1 MNWEV
6 KTMRSVTSYFNRD
19 LLRGALLRT
28 WPLWAAYTLIWLF
41 LLPVTLFIHLS
52 DRHIVYSRP
61 TLSYELLNTGL
72 SSGVMMAAVFGIFF
86 AMAMFAYLTS
96 PRATNGMHAMPIRRE
111 GLFLTHYLA
120 GLFCQVV
127 TLLVSFALA
136 ALVTA
141 AFGVFDGYAVGTG
154 LLLCVLLVLF
164 FYSFGV
170 LCMVCVGQILAGA
183 VFYGILNFLFVG
195 MEALLRSFAG
205 NFLYGYDG
213 RSSAFSTA
221 PLSPLVEIVRSL
233 SVVYVYDDAGTRFG
247 TSYYSMTYD
256 GIDPIGPIGVRVFGL
271 GTLAAYAAAGLVLA
285 ALALL
290 LYRKRRS
297 EMTGNTV
304 AIGWL
309 RPVFKY
315 GVALCSAFS
324 LGQLLSYFVF
334 ELTDSTYTAG
344 ALIGTIACMI
354 FAGLIGYYA
363 AEMLLKKSF
372 RVFKTSWKGALATS
386 AVLILIGLSFPLD
399 LTGYQTRVPEQSDI
413 VSATVNLY
421 GGNVS
426 GSFDL
431 SGQESIALLRDA
443 HCAVITDKARQTE
456 YNRRYVPFD
465 GDTCT
470 LRITYELADGT
481 ELFRTYDLS
490 IDEALLSDPSS
501 PESTLTKLANCT
513 EITRARVL
521 GGWVPDN
528 LEELRITGGYL
539 NCSYYSD
546 GKYSHSQE
554 AELNAAQANS
564 AFTALMQDCAAG
576 SIESADLFTADEND
590 CEYYLSLELW
600 YFDPSDNEVR
610 ASAATHAGEDLY
622 NGSFYLRV
630 TPGMVSTLRVLR
642 GLDLIELP

>member
-1 MNWEV
+1 
-6 KTMRSVTSYFNRD
+6 MRSVTSYFNRE
-19 LLRGALLRT
+19 LLRGALQRT
-28 WPLWAAYTLIWLF
+28 WPLWAAYTLIWLL
-41 LLPVTLFIHLS
+41 LLPVTLFIRLS

-61 TLSYELLNTGL
+61 TLSYELLSTGL
-72 SSGVMMAAVFGIFF
+72 PSGAMMAAVFGIFF
-86 AMAMFAYLTS
+86 AMAMFAYLTNS
-96 PRATNGMHAMPIRRE
+96 RATNGMHAMPIRRE

-141 AFGVFDGYAVGTG
+141 AFGVFDGYAVGMG

-195 MEALLRSFAG
+195 MEVLLRSFAG

-221 PLSPLVEIVRSL
+221 PLSPPVEIASSL
-233 SVVYVYDDAGTRFG
+233 SVSYV
-247 TSYYSMTYD
+247 YD
-256 GIDPIGPIGVRVFGL
+256 GIDPIGVRVFHL
-271 GTLAAYAAAGLVLA
+271 GTFAAYAAAGLVLA

-386 AVLILIGLSFPLD
+386 AILILIGLSFPLD

-413 VSATVNLY
+413 VSATVDLY

-426 GSFDL
+426 GSFNL

-465 GDTCT
+465 GDTCM

-481 ELFRTYDLS
+481 ELFRSYDLS
-490 IDEALLSDPSS
+490 TDEALLSDPSS
-501 PESTLTKLANCT
+501 PESALTKLANCT

-521 GGWVPDN
+521 GGWVPDH

-564 AFTALMQDCAAG
+564 AFTALMQDCDAG
-576 SIESADLFTADEND
+576 SIESADLFAAEEDD

-600 YFDPSDNEVR
+600 YFDPSDSEAR
-610 ASAATHAGEDLY
+610 ASATKHTGEELY

-630 TPGMVSTLRVLR
+630 TPDMVSTLRALR
-642 GLDLIELP
+642 GLNLIELP

>member
-1 MNWEV
+1 MQ
-6 KTMRSVTSYFNRD
+6 SVTSYFNRE
-19 LLRGALLRT
+19 LLRGALQRT
-28 WPLWAAYTLIWLF
+28 WPLWAAYTLIWLL
-41 LLPVTLFIHLS
+41 LLPVTLFIRLS

-61 TLSYELLNTGL
+61 TLSYELLSTGL
-72 SSGVMMAAVFGIFF
+72 PSGVMMAAVFGIFF
-86 AMAMFAYLTS
+86 AMAMFAYLTN

-141 AFGVFDGYAVGTG
+141 AFGVFDGYAVGMG

-195 MEALLRSFAG
+195 MEVLLRSFAG

-221 PLSPLVEIVRSL
+221 PLSPPVEIASSL
-233 SVVYVYDDAGTRFG
+233 SVSYV
-247 TSYYSMTYD
+247 YD
-256 GIDPIGPIGVRVFGL
+256 GIDPIGVRVFHL
-271 GTLAAYAAAGLVLA
+271 GTFAAYAAAGLVLA

-413 VSATVNLY
+413 VSATVDLY

-426 GSFDL
+426 GSFNL

-465 GDTCT
+465 GDTCM

-481 ELFRTYDLS
+481 ELFRSYDLS
-490 IDEALLSDPSS
+490 TDEALLSDPSS
-501 PESTLTKLANCT
+501 PESALTKLANCT

-521 GGWVPDN
+521 GGWVPDH

-546 GKYSHSQE
+546 GKYSHNEE

-564 AFTALMQDCAAG
+564 AFTALMQDCDAG
-576 SIESADLFTADEND
+576 SIESADLFAAEEDD

-600 YFDPSDNEVR
+600 YFDPSDSEAR
-610 ASAATHAGEDLY
+610 ASATKHTGEELY

-630 TPGMVSTLRVLR
+630 TPDMVSTLRALR
-642 GLDLIELP
+642 GLNLIELP

>member
-1 MNWEV
+1 
-6 KTMRSVTSYFNRD
+6 MRSVTSYFNRE
-19 LLRGALLRT
+19 LLRGALQRT
-28 WPLWAAYTLIWLF
+28 WPLWAAYTLIWLL
-41 LLPVTLFIHLS
+41 LLPVTLFIRLS

-72 SSGVMMAAVFGIFF
+72 PTGVMMAAVFGIFF
-86 AMAMFAYLTS
+86 AMAMFAYLTNS
-96 PRATNGMHAMPIRRE
+96 RATNGMHAMPIRRE

-141 AFGVFDGYAVGTG
+141 AFGVFDGYAVGMG

-195 MEALLRSFAG
+195 MEVLLRSFAG

-221 PLSPLVEIVRSL
+221 PLSPPVEIASSL
-233 SVVYVYDDAGTRFG
+233 SVSYV
-247 TSYYSMTYD
+247 YD
-256 GIDPIGPIGVRVFGL
+256 GIDPIGVRVFHL
-271 GTLAAYAAAGLVLA
+271 GTFAAYAAAGLVLA

-413 VSATVNLY
+413 VSATVDLY

-426 GSFDL
+426 GSFNL

-456 YNRRYVPFD
+456 YNRRYVPFN
-465 GDTCT
+465 GDTCM

-481 ELFRTYDLS
+481 ELFRSYDLS

-501 PESTLTKLANCT
+501 PESALTKLANCT

-521 GGWVPDN
+521 GGWVPDH

-564 AFTALMQDCAAG
+564 AFTALMQDCDAG
-576 SIESADLFTADEND
+576 SIESADLFAAEEDD

-600 YFDPSDNEVR
+600 YFDPSDSEAR
-610 ASAATHAGEDLY
+610 ASATKHTGEELY

-630 TPGMVSTLRVLR
+630 TPDMVSTLRALR
-642 GLDLIELP
+642 GLNLIELP

>member
-1 MNWEV
+1 
-6 KTMRSVTSYFNRD
+6 MRSVTSYFNRE
-19 LLRGALLRT
+19 LLRGALQRT
-28 WPLWAAYTLIWLF
+28 WPLWAAYTLIWLL
-41 LLPVTLFIHLS
+41 LLPVTLFIRLS

-61 TLSYELLNTGL
+61 TLSYELLSTGL
-72 SSGVMMAAVFGIFF
+72 PSGAMMAAVFGIFF
-86 AMAMFAYLTS
+86 AMAMFAYLTNS
-96 PRATNGMHAMPIRRE
+96 RATNGMHAMPIRRE

-141 AFGVFDGYAVGTG
+141 AFGVFDGYAVGMG

-221 PLSPLVEIVRSL
+221 PLSPPVEIASSL
-233 SVVYVYDDAGTRFG
+233 SVSYV
-247 TSYYSMTYD
+247 YD
-256 GIDPIGPIGVRVFGL
+256 GIDPIGVRVLYL
-271 GTLAAYAAAGLVLA
+271 GTFAAYAAAGLVLA

-386 AVLILIGLSFPLD
+386 AILILIGLSFPLD

-413 VSATVNLY
+413 VSATVDLY

-426 GSFDL
+426 GSFNL

-456 YNRRYVPFD
+456 YNRRYVPFN

-481 ELFRTYDLS
+481 ELFRSYDLS
-490 IDEALLSDPSS
+490 TDEALLSDPSS
-501 PESTLTKLANCT
+501 PESALTKLANCT

-521 GGWVPDN
+521 GGWVPDH

-564 AFTALMQDCAAG
+564 AFTALMQDCDAG
-576 SIESADLFTADEND
+576 SIESADLFAAEEDD

-600 YFDPSDNEVR
+600 YFDPSDSEAR
-610 ASAATHAGEDLY
+610 ASATKHTGEELY

-630 TPGMVSTLRVLR
+630 TPDMVSTLRALR
-642 GLDLIELP
+642 GLNLIELP

>member
-1 MNWEV
+1 
-6 KTMRSVTSYFNRD
+6 MRSVTSYFNRD

-399 LTGYQTRVPEQSDI
+399 LTGYQTRVPEQNDI

-600 YFDPSDNEVR
+600 YFDPSDSEAR
-610 ASAATHAGEDLY
+610 ASATKHTGEELY

-630 TPGMVSTLRVLR
+630 TPDMVSTLRALR
-642 GLDLIELP
+642 GLNLIELP

>member
-1 MNWEV
+1 
-6 KTMRSVTSYFNRD
+6 MRSVTSYFNRE
-19 LLRGALLRT
+19 LLRGALQRT
-28 WPLWAAYTLIWLF
+28 WPLWAAYTLIWLL
-41 LLPVTLFIHLS
+41 LLPVTLFIRLS

-86 AMAMFAYLTS
+86 AMAMFAYLTNS
-96 PRATNGMHAMPIRRE
+96 RATNGMHAMPIRRE

-141 AFGVFDGYAVGTG
+141 AFGVFDGYAVGMG

-195 MEALLRSFAG
+195 MEVLLRSFAG

-221 PLSPLVEIVRSL
+221 PLSPPVEIASSL
-233 SVVYVYDDAGTRFG
+233 SVSYV
-247 TSYYSMTYD
+247 YD
-256 GIDPIGPIGVRVFGL
+256 GIDPIGVRVFHL
-271 GTLAAYAAAGLVLA
+271 GTFAAYAAAGLVLA

-399 LTGYQTRVPEQSDI
+399 LTGYQSRVPEQSDI
-413 VSATVNLY
+413 VSATVDLY

-426 GSFDL
+426 GSFNL

-465 GDTCT
+465 GDTCM

-481 ELFRTYDLS
+481 ELFRSYDLS
-490 IDEALLSDPSS
+490 TDEALLSDPSS
-501 PESTLTKLANCT
+501 PESALTKLANCT

-521 GGWVPDN
+521 GGWVPDH

-546 GKYSHSQE
+546 GKYSHNEE

-564 AFTALMQDCAAG
+564 AFTALMQDCDAG
-576 SIESADLFTADEND
+576 SIESADLFAAEEDD

-600 YFDPSDNEVR
+600 YFDPSDSEAR
-610 ASAATHAGEDLY
+610 ASATKHTGEELY

-630 TPGMVSTLRVLR
+630 TPDMVSTLRALR
-642 GLDLIELP
+642 GLNLIELP

>member
-1 MNWEV
+1 
-6 KTMRSVTSYFNRD
+6 MRSVTSYFNRE
-19 LLRGALLRT
+19 LLRGALQRT
-28 WPLWAAYTLIWLF
+28 WPLWAAYTLIWLL
-41 LLPVTLFIHLS
+41 LLPVTLFIRLS

-61 TLSYELLNTGL
+61 TLSYELLSTGL
-72 SSGVMMAAVFGIFF
+72 PSGAMMAAVFGIFF
-86 AMAMFAYLTS
+86 AMALFAYLTNS
-96 PRATNGMHAMPIRRE
+96 RATNGMHAMPIRRE

-141 AFGVFDGYAVGTG
+141 AFGVFDGYAVGMG

-195 MEALLRSFAG
+195 MEVLLRSFAG

-221 PLSPLVEIVRSL
+221 PLSPPVEIASSL
-233 SVVYVYDDAGTRFG
+233 SVSYV
-247 TSYYSMTYD
+247 YD
-256 GIDPIGPIGVRVFGL
+256 GIDPIGVRVFHL
-271 GTLAAYAAAGLVLA
+271 GTFAAYAAAGLVLA

-399 LTGYQTRVPEQSDI
+399 LTGYQTRVPEQNDI

-421 GGNVS
+421 GGNVR
-426 GSFDL
+426 GSFNL

-456 YNRRYVPFD
+456 YNRRYVPFN

-481 ELFRTYDLS
+481 ELFRSYDLS
-490 IDEALLSDPSS
+490 TDEALLSDPSS
-501 PESTLTKLANCT
+501 PESALTKLANCT

-521 GGWVPDN
+521 GGWVPDH

-564 AFTALMQDCAAG
+564 AFTALMQDCDAG
-576 SIESADLFTADEND
+576 SIESADLFAAEEDD

-600 YFDPSDNEVR
+600 YFDPSDSEAR
-610 ASAATHAGEDLY
+610 ASATKHTGEELY

-630 TPGMVSTLRVLR
+630 TPDMVSTLRALR
-642 GLDLIELP
+642 GLNLIELP

>member
-1 MNWEV
+1 
-6 KTMRSVTSYFNRD
+6 MRSVTSYFNRE
-19 LLRGALLRT
+19 LLRGALQRT

-41 LLPVTLFIHLS
+41 LLPVTLFIRLS

-72 SSGVMMAAVFGIFF
+72 PTGVMMAAVFGIFF
-86 AMAMFAYLTS
+86 AMAMFAYLTN

-141 AFGVFDGYAVGTG
+141 AFGVFDGYAVGMG

-221 PLSPLVEIVRSL
+221 PLSPPVEIASSL
-233 SVVYVYDDAGTRFG
+233 SVSYV
-247 TSYYSMTYD
+247 YD
-256 GIDPIGPIGVRVFGL
+256 GIDPIGVRVFHL
-271 GTLAAYAAAGLVLA
+271 GTFAAYAAAGLVLA

-399 LTGYQTRVPEQSDI
+399 LTGYQSRVPEQSDI
-413 VSATVNLY
+413 VSATVDLY

-426 GSFDL
+426 GSFNL

-465 GDTCT
+465 GDTCM

-481 ELFRTYDLS
+481 ELFRSYDLS

-501 PESTLTKLANCT
+501 PESALTKLANCT

-521 GGWVPDN
+521 GGWVPDH

-546 GKYSHSQE
+546 GKYSHNEE

-564 AFTALMQDCAAG
+564 AFTALMQDCDAG
-576 SIESADLFTADEND
+576 SIESADLFAAEEDD

-600 YFDPSDNEVR
+600 YFDPSDSEAR
-610 ASAATHAGEDLY
+610 ASATKHTGEELY

-630 TPGMVSTLRVLR
+630 TPDMVSTLRALR
-642 GLDLIELP
+642 GLNLIELP

>member
-1 MNWEV
+1 
-6 KTMRSVTSYFNRD
+6 
-19 LLRGALLRT
+19 
-28 WPLWAAYTLIWLF
+28 
-41 LLPVTLFIHLS
+41 
-52 DRHIVYSRP
+52 
-61 TLSYELLNTGL
+61 
-72 SSGVMMAAVFGIFF
+72 
-86 AMAMFAYLTS
+86 
-96 PRATNGMHAMPIRRE
+96 
-111 GLFLTHYLA
+111 
-120 GLFCQVV
+120 
-127 TLLVSFALA
+127 
-136 ALVTA
+136 
-141 AFGVFDGYAVGTG
+141 
-154 LLLCVLLVLF
+154 
-164 FYSFGV
+164 
-170 LCMVCVGQILAGA
+170 
-183 VFYGILNFLFVG
+183 
-195 MEALLRSFAG
+195 MEIAS
-205 NFLYGYDG
+205 
-213 RSSAFSTA
+213 
-221 PLSPLVEIVRSL
+221 SL
-233 SVVYVYDDAGTRFG
+233 SVSYV
-247 TSYYSMTYD
+247 YD
-256 GIDPIGPIGVRVFGL
+256 GIDPIGVRVFHL
-271 GTLAAYAAAGLVLA
+271 GTFAAYAAAGLVLA

-386 AVLILIGLSFPLD
+386 AILILIGLSFPLD
-399 LTGYQTRVPEQSDI
+399 LTGYQSRVPEQSDI
-413 VSATVNLY
+413 VSATVDLY

-426 GSFDL
+426 GSFNL

-456 YNRRYVPFD
+456 YNRRYVPFN

-481 ELFRTYDLS
+481 ELFRSYDLS
-490 IDEALLSDPSS
+490 TDEALLSDPSS
-501 PESTLTKLANCT
+501 PESALTKLANCT

-521 GGWVPDN
+521 GGWVPDH

-564 AFTALMQDCAAG
+564 AFTALMQDCDAG
-576 SIESADLFTADEND
+576 SIESADLFAAEEDD

-600 YFDPSDNEVR
+600 YFDPSDNEAR
-610 ASAATHAGEDLY
+610 ASATRHTGEELY

-630 TPGMVSTLRVLR
+630 TPDMVSTLRALR
-642 GLDLIELP
+642 GLNLIELP

>member
-1 MNWEV
+1 
-6 KTMRSVTSYFNRD
+6 MRSVTSYFNRE
-19 LLRGALLRT
+19 LLRGALQRT
-28 WPLWAAYTLIWLF
+28 WPLWAAYTLIWLL
-41 LLPVTLFIHLS
+41 LLPVTLFIRLS

-61 TLSYELLNTGL
+61 TLSYELLSTGL
-72 SSGVMMAAVFGIFF
+72 PSGAMMAAVFGIFF
-86 AMAMFAYLTS
+86 AMAMFAYLTNS
-96 PRATNGMHAMPIRRE
+96 RATNGMHAMPIRRE

-141 AFGVFDGYAVGTG
+141 AFGVFDGYAVGMG

-195 MEALLRSFAG
+195 MEVLLRSFAG

-221 PLSPLVEIVRSL
+221 PLSPPVEIASSL
-233 SVVYVYDDAGTRFG
+233 SVSYV
-247 TSYYSMTYD
+247 YD
-256 GIDPIGPIGVRVFGL
+256 GIDPIGVRVFHL
-271 GTLAAYAAAGLVLA
+271 GTFAAYAAAGLVLA

-413 VSATVNLY
+413 VSATVDLY

-426 GSFDL
+426 GSFNL

-456 YNRRYVPFD
+456 YNRRYVPFN
-465 GDTCT
+465 GDTCM

-481 ELFRTYDLS
+481 ELFRSYDLS
-490 IDEALLSDPSS
+490 TDEALLSDPSS
-501 PESTLTKLANCT
+501 PESALTKLANCT

-521 GGWVPDN
+521 GGWVPDH

-564 AFTALMQDCAAG
+564 AFTALMQDCDAG
-576 SIESADLFTADEND
+576 SIESADLFAAEEDD

-600 YFDPSDNEVR
+600 YFDPSDSEAR
-610 ASAATHAGEDLY
+610 ASATKHTGEELY

-630 TPGMVSTLRVLR
+630 TPDMVSTLRALR
-642 GLDLIELP
+642 GLNLIELP

>member
-1 MNWEV
+1 
-6 KTMRSVTSYFNRD
+6 MRSVTSYFNRE
-19 LLRGALLRT
+19 LLRGALQRT
-28 WPLWAAYTLIWLF
+28 WPLWAAYTLIWLL
-41 LLPVTLFIHLS
+41 LLPVTIFIRLS

-61 TLSYELLNTGL
+61 TLSYELLSTGL
-72 SSGVMMAAVFGIFF
+72 PSGAMMAAVFGIFF
-86 AMAMFAYLTS
+86 AMAMFAYLTNS
-96 PRATNGMHAMPIRRE
+96 RATNGMHAMPIRRE

-141 AFGVFDGYAVGTG
+141 AFGVFDGYAVGMG

-221 PLSPLVEIVRSL
+221 PLSPPVEIASSL
-233 SVVYVYDDAGTRFG
+233 SVSYV
-247 TSYYSMTYD
+247 YD
-256 GIDPIGPIGVRVFGL
+256 GIDPIGVRVLYL
-271 GTLAAYAAAGLVLA
+271 GTFAAYAAAGLVLA

-315 GVALCSAFS
+315 GVAFCSAFS

-399 LTGYQTRVPEQSDI
+399 LTGYQSRVPEQSDI
-413 VSATVNLY
+413 VSATVDLY

-456 YNRRYVPFD
+456 YNRRYVPFN

-501 PESTLTKLANCT
+501 PESALTKLANCT

-521 GGWVPDN
+521 GGWVPDH

-564 AFTALMQDCAAG
+564 AFTALMQDCDAG
-576 SIESADLFTADEND
+576 SIESADLFAAEEDD

-600 YFDPSDNEVR
+600 YFDPSDSEAR
-610 ASAATHAGEDLY
+610 ASATKHTGEELY

-630 TPGMVSTLRVLR
+630 TPDMVSTLRALR
-642 GLDLIELP
+642 GLNLIELP

>member
-1 MNWEV
+1 
-6 KTMRSVTSYFNRD
+6 MRSVTSYFNRE
-19 LLRGALLRT
+19 LLRGALQRT
-28 WPLWAAYTLIWLF
+28 WPLWAAYTLIWLL
-41 LLPVTLFIHLS
+41 LLPVTIFIRLS

-61 TLSYELLNTGL
+61 TLSYELLSTGL
-72 SSGVMMAAVFGIFF
+72 PFGVMMAAVFGIFF
-86 AMAMFAYLTS
+86 AMAMFAYLTNS
-96 PRATNGMHAMPIRRE
+96 RATNGMHAMPIRRE

-141 AFGVFDGYAVGTG
+141 AFGVFDGYAVGMG

-195 MEALLRSFAG
+195 MEVLLRSFAG

-221 PLSPLVEIVRSL
+221 PLSPPVEIASSL
-233 SVVYVYDDAGTRFG
+233 SVSYV
-247 TSYYSMTYD
+247 YD
-256 GIDPIGPIGVRVFGL
+256 GIDPIGVRVFHL
-271 GTLAAYAAAGLVLA
+271 GTFAAYAAAGLVLA

-399 LTGYQTRVPEQSDI
+399 LTGYQSRVPEQSDI
-413 VSATVNLY
+413 VSATVDLY

-426 GSFDL
+426 GSFNL

-456 YNRRYVPFD
+456 YNRRYVPFN

-481 ELFRTYDLS
+481 ELFRSYDLS

-521 GGWVPDN
+521 GGWVPDH

-564 AFTALMQDCAAG
+564 AFTALMQDCDAG
-576 SIESADLFTADEND
+576 SIESADLFAAEEDD

-600 YFDPSDNEVR
+600 YFDPSDSEAR
-610 ASAATHAGEDLY
+610 ASATKHTGEELY

-630 TPGMVSTLRVLR
+630 TPDMVSTLRALR
-642 GLDLIELP
+642 GLNLIELP

>member
-1 MNWEV
+1 MQ
-6 KTMRSVTSYFNRD
+6 SVTSYFNRE
-19 LLRGALLRT
+19 LLRGALQRT
-28 WPLWAAYTLIWLF
+28 WPLWAAYTLIWLL
-41 LLPVTLFIHLS
+41 LLPVTLFIRLS

-61 TLSYELLNTGL
+61 TLSYELLSTGL
-72 SSGVMMAAVFGIFF
+72 PSGVMMAAVFGIFF
-86 AMAMFAYLTS
+86 AMAMFAYLTNS
-96 PRATNGMHAMPIRRE
+96 RATNGMHAMPIRRE

-141 AFGVFDGYAVGTG
+141 AFGVFDGYAVGMG

-221 PLSPLVEIVRSL
+221 PLSPPVEIASSL
-233 SVVYVYDDAGTRFG
+233 SVSYV
-247 TSYYSMTYD
+247 YD
-256 GIDPIGPIGVRVFGL
+256 GIDPIGVRVLYL
-271 GTLAAYAAAGLVLA
+271 GTFAAYAAAGLVLA

-399 LTGYQTRVPEQSDI
+399 LTGYQSRVPEQSDI

-426 GSFDL
+426 GSFNL

-481 ELFRTYDLS
+481 ELFRSYDLS

-501 PESTLTKLANCT
+501 PESALTKLANCT

-521 GGWVPDN
+521 GGWVPDH

-564 AFTALMQDCAAG
+564 AFTALMQDCDAG
-576 SIESADLFTADEND
+576 SIESADLFAAEEDD

-600 YFDPSDNEVR
+600 YFDPSDSEAR
-610 ASAATHAGEDLY
+610 ASATKHTGEELY

-630 TPGMVSTLRVLR
+630 TPDMVSTLRALR
-642 GLDLIELP
+642 GLNLIELP

>member
-1 MNWEV
+1 MQ
-6 KTMRSVTSYFNRD
+6 SVTSYFNRE
-19 LLRGALLRT
+19 LLRGTLQRT
-28 WPLWAAYTLIWLF
+28 WPLWAAYTLIWLL
-41 LLPVTLFIHLS
+41 LLPVTLFIRLS

-72 SSGVMMAAVFGIFF
+72 PTGVMMAAVFGIFF
-86 AMAMFAYLTS
+86 AMAMFAYLTN

-141 AFGVFDGYAVGTG
+141 AFGVFDGYAVGMG

-221 PLSPLVEIVRSL
+221 PLSPPVELASSL
-233 SVVYVYDDAGTRFG
+233 SVSYV
-247 TSYYSMTYD
+247 YD
-256 GIDPIGPIGVRVFGL
+256 GIDPIGVRVLYL
-271 GTLAAYAAAGLVLA
+271 GTFVAYAAAGLVLA

-315 GVALCSAFS
+315 GVAFCSAFS

-421 GGNVS
+421 GGNVR
-426 GSFDL
+426 GSFNL

-481 ELFRTYDLS
+481 ELFRSYDLS

-501 PESTLTKLANCT
+501 PESALTKLANCT

-521 GGWVPDN
+521 GGWVPDH

-546 GKYSHSQE
+546 GKYSHNEE

-564 AFTALMQDCAAG
+564 AFTALMQDCDAG
-576 SIESADLFTADEND
+576 SIESADLFAAEEDD

-600 YFDPSDNEVR
+600 YFDPSDSEAR
-610 ASAATHAGEDLY
+610 ASATKHTGEELY

-630 TPGMVSTLRVLR
+630 TPDMVSTLRALR
-642 GLDLIELP
+642 GLNLIELP

>member
-1 MNWEV
+1 
-6 KTMRSVTSYFNRD
+6 MRSVTSYFNRE
-19 LLRGALLRT
+19 LLRGALQRT
-28 WPLWAAYTLIWLF
+28 WPLWAAYTLIWLL
-41 LLPVTLFIHLS
+41 LLPVTLFIRLS

-72 SSGVMMAAVFGIFF
+72 PTGVMMAAVFGIFF
-86 AMAMFAYLTS
+86 AMAMFAYLTN

-141 AFGVFDGYAVGTG
+141 AFGVFDGYAVGMG

-195 MEALLRSFAG
+195 MEVLLRSFAG

-221 PLSPLVEIVRSL
+221 PLSPPVEIASSL
-233 SVVYVYDDAGTRFG
+233 SVSYV
-247 TSYYSMTYD
+247 YD
-256 GIDPIGPIGVRVFGL
+256 GIDPIGVRVFHL
-271 GTLAAYAAAGLVLA
+271 GTFAAYAAAGLVLA

-399 LTGYQTRVPEQSDI
+399 LTGYQTRVPEQNDI

-426 GSFDL
+426 GSFNL

-465 GDTCT
+465 GDTCM

-481 ELFRTYDLS
+481 ELFRSYDLS
-490 IDEALLSDPSS
+490 TDEALLSDPSS
-501 PESTLTKLANCT
+501 PESALTKLANCT

-521 GGWVPDN
+521 GGWVPDH

-546 GKYSHSQE
+546 GKYSHNEE

-564 AFTALMQDCAAG
+564 AFTALMQDCDAG
-576 SIESADLFTADEND
+576 SIESADLFAAEEDD

-600 YFDPSDNEVR
+600 YFDPSDSEAR
-610 ASAATHAGEDLY
+610 ASATKHTGEELY

-630 TPGMVSTLRVLR
+630 TPDMVSTLRALR
-642 GLDLIELP
+642 GLNLIELP

>member
-1 MNWEV
+1 MQ
-6 KTMRSVTSYFNRD
+6 SVTSYFNRE
-19 LLRGALLRT
+19 LLRGALQRT
-28 WPLWAAYTLIWLF
+28 WPLWAAYTLIWLL
-41 LLPVTLFIHLS
+41 LLPVTIFIRLS

-72 SSGVMMAAVFGIFF
+72 PTGVMMAAVFGIFF
-86 AMAMFAYLTS
+86 AMALFAYLTN

-141 AFGVFDGYAVGTG
+141 AFGVFDGYAVGMG

-221 PLSPLVEIVRSL
+221 PLSPPVEIASSL
-233 SVVYVYDDAGTRFG
+233 SVSYV
-247 TSYYSMTYD
+247 YD
-256 GIDPIGPIGVRVFGL
+256 GIDPIGVRVFHL
-271 GTLAAYAAAGLVLA
+271 GTFAAYAAAGLVLA

-315 GVALCSAFS
+315 GVAFCSAFS

-426 GSFDL
+426 GSFNL

-481 ELFRTYDLS
+481 ELFRSYDLS

-501 PESTLTKLANCT
+501 PESALTKLVNCT

-521 GGWVPDN
+521 GGWVPDH

-564 AFTALMQDCAAG
+564 AFAALMQDCDAG
-576 SIESADLFTADEND
+576 SIESADLFAAEEDD

-600 YFDPSDNEVR
+600 YFDPSDSEAR
-610 ASAATHAGEDLY
+610 ASATKHTGEELY

-630 TPGMVSTLRVLR
+630 TPDMVSTLRALR
-642 GLDLIELP
+642 GLNLIELP

>member
-1 MNWEV
+1 
-6 KTMRSVTSYFNRD
+6 MRSVTSYFNRD

-256 GIDPIGPIGVRVFGL
+256 GIDSLGPIGVRVFGL

-399 LTGYQTRVPEQSDI
+399 LTGYQTRVPEQNDI

-600 YFDPSDNEVR
+600 YFDPSDNEAR
-610 ASAATHAGEDLY
+610 ASAAAHAGEDLY

>member
-1 MNWEV
+1 
-6 KTMRSVTSYFNRD
+6 MRSVTSYFNRE
-19 LLRGALLRT
+19 LLRGALQRT
-28 WPLWAAYTLIWLF
+28 WPLWAAYTLIWLL
-41 LLPVTLFIHLS
+41 LLPVTLFIRLS

-61 TLSYELLNTGL
+61 TLSYELLSTGL
-72 SSGVMMAAVFGIFF
+72 PSGVMMAAVFGIFF
-86 AMAMFAYLTS
+86 AMAMFAYLTN

-141 AFGVFDGYAVGTG
+141 AFGVFDGYAVGMG

-195 MEALLRSFAG
+195 MEVLLRSFAG

-221 PLSPLVEIVRSL
+221 PLSPPVEIASSL
-233 SVVYVYDDAGTRFG
+233 SVSYV
-247 TSYYSMTYD
+247 YD
-256 GIDPIGPIGVRVFGL
+256 GIDPIGVRVLYL
-271 GTLAAYAAAGLVLA
+271 GTFAAYAAAGLVLA

-399 LTGYQTRVPEQSDI
+399 LTGYQSRVPEQSDI
-413 VSATVNLY
+413 VSATVDLY

-426 GSFDL
+426 GSFNL
-431 SGQESIALLRDA
+431 SRQGSIALLRDA

-456 YNRRYVPFD
+456 YNRRYVPFN

-481 ELFRTYDLS
+481 ELFRSYDLS

-501 PESTLTKLANCT
+501 PESALTKLANCT

-521 GGWVPDN
+521 GGWVPDH

-564 AFTALMQDCAAG
+564 AFTALMQDCDAG
-576 SIESADLFTADEND
+576 SIESADLFAAEEDD

-600 YFDPSDNEVR
+600 YFDPSDSEAR
-610 ASAATHAGEDLY
+610 ASATKHTGEELY

-630 TPGMVSTLRVLR
+630 TPDMVSTLRALR
-642 GLDLIELP
+642 GLNLIELP

>member
-1 MNWEV
+1 
-6 KTMRSVTSYFNRD
+6 MRSVTSYFNRE
-19 LLRGALLRT
+19 LLRGALQRT
-28 WPLWAAYTLIWLF
+28 WPLWAAYTLIWLL
-41 LLPVTLFIHLS
+41 LLPVTLFIRLS

-61 TLSYELLNTGL
+61 TLSYELLSTGL
-72 SSGVMMAAVFGIFF
+72 PSGAMMAAVFGIFF
-86 AMAMFAYLTS
+86 AMAMFAYLTNS
-96 PRATNGMHAMPIRRE
+96 RATNGMHAMPIRRE

-141 AFGVFDGYAVGTG
+141 AFGVFDGYAVGMG

-195 MEALLRSFAG
+195 MEVLLRSFAG

-221 PLSPLVEIVRSL
+221 PLSPPVEIASSL
-233 SVVYVYDDAGTRFG
+233 SVSYV
-247 TSYYSMTYD
+247 YD
-256 GIDPIGPIGVRVFGL
+256 GIDPIGVRVFHL
-271 GTLAAYAAAGLVLA
+271 GTFAAYAAAGLVLA

-399 LTGYQTRVPEQSDI
+399 LTGYQSRVPEQSDI
-413 VSATVNLY
+413 VSATVDLY

-426 GSFDL
+426 GSFNL

-465 GDTCT
+465 GDTCM

-481 ELFRTYDLS
+481 ELFRSYDLS
-490 IDEALLSDPSS
+490 TDEALLSDPSS
-501 PESTLTKLANCT
+501 PESALTKLANCT

-521 GGWVPDN
+521 GGWVPDH

-564 AFTALMQDCAAG
+564 AFTALMQDCDAG
-576 SIESADLFTADEND
+576 SIESADLFAAEEDD

-600 YFDPSDNEVR
+600 YFDPSDSEAR
-610 ASAATHAGEDLY
+610 ASATKHTGEELY

-630 TPGMVSTLRVLR
+630 TPDMVSTLRALR
-642 GLDLIELP
+642 GLNLIELP

>member
-1 MNWEV
+1 
-6 KTMRSVTSYFNRD
+6 MRSVTSYFNRE
-19 LLRGALLRT
+19 LLRGALQRT
-28 WPLWAAYTLIWLF
+28 WPLWAAYTLIWLL
-41 LLPVTLFIHLS
+41 LLPVTLFIRLS

-61 TLSYELLNTGL
+61 TLSYELLSTGL
-72 SSGVMMAAVFGIFF
+72 PTGVMMAAVFGIFF
-86 AMAMFAYLTS
+86 AMAMF
-96 PRATNGMHAMPIRRE
+96 
-111 GLFLTHYLA
+111 
-120 GLFCQVV
+120 
-127 TLLVSFALA
+127 
-136 ALVTA
+136 
-141 AFGVFDGYAVGTG
+141 
-154 LLLCVLLVLF
+154 
-164 FYSFGV
+164 V

-195 MEALLRSFAG
+195 MEVLLRSFAG

-221 PLSPLVEIVRSL
+221 PLSPPVEIASSL
-233 SVVYVYDDAGTRFG
+233 SVSYV
-247 TSYYSMTYD
+247 YD
-256 GIDPIGPIGVRVFGL
+256 GIDPIGVRVFHL
-271 GTLAAYAAAGLVLA
+271 GTFAAYAAAGLVLA

-426 GSFDL
+426 GSFNL
-431 SGQESIALLRDA
+431 SEQESIALLRDA

-481 ELFRTYDLS
+481 ELFRSYDLS
-490 IDEALLSDPSS
+490 TDEALLSDPSS
-501 PESTLTKLANCT
+501 PESALTKLANCT

-521 GGWVPDN
+521 GGWVPDH

-546 GKYSHSQE
+546 GKYSHNEE

-564 AFTALMQDCAAG
+564 AFTALMQDCDAG
-576 SIESADLFTADEND
+576 SIESADLFAAEEDD

-600 YFDPSDNEVR
+600 YFDPSDSEAR
-610 ASAATHAGEDLY
+610 ASATKHTGEELY

-630 TPGMVSTLRVLR
+630 TPDMVSTLRALR
-642 GLDLIELP
+642 GLNLIELP

>member
-1 MNWEV
+1 
-6 KTMRSVTSYFNRD
+6 MRSVTSYFNRE
-19 LLRGALLRT
+19 LLRGALQRT
-28 WPLWAAYTLIWLF
+28 WPLWAAYTLIWLL
-41 LLPVTLFIHLS
+41 LLPVTLFIRLS

-61 TLSYELLNTGL
+61 TLSYELLSTGL
-72 SSGVMMAAVFGIFF
+72 PSGVMMAAVFGIFF
-86 AMAMFAYLTS
+86 AMAMFAYLTN

-141 AFGVFDGYAVGTG
+141 AFGVFDGYAVGMG

-221 PLSPLVEIVRSL
+221 PLSPPVEIASSL
-233 SVVYVYDDAGTRFG
+233 SVSYV
-247 TSYYSMTYD
+247 YD
-256 GIDPIGPIGVRVFGL
+256 GIDPIGVRVFHL
-271 GTLAAYAAAGLVLA
+271 GTFAAYAAAGLVLA

-399 LTGYQTRVPEQSDI
+399 LTGYQSRVPEQSDI
-413 VSATVNLY
+413 VSATVDLY

-426 GSFDL
+426 GSFNL

-456 YNRRYVPFD
+456 YNRRYVPFN

-481 ELFRTYDLS
+481 ELFRSYDLS

-501 PESTLTKLANCT
+501 PESALTKLANCT

-521 GGWVPDN
+521 GGWVPDH

-564 AFTALMQDCAAG
+564 AFTALMQDCDAG
-576 SIESADLFTADEND
+576 SIESADLFAAEEDD

-600 YFDPSDNEVR
+600 YFDPSDSEAR
-610 ASAATHAGEDLY
+610 ASATKHTGEELY

-630 TPGMVSTLRVLR
+630 TPDMVSTLRALR
-642 GLDLIELP
+642 GLNLIELP

>member
-1 MNWEV
+1 
-6 KTMRSVTSYFNRD
+6 MRSVTSYFNRE
-19 LLRGALLRT
+19 LLRGALQRT

-41 LLPVTLFIHLS
+41 LLPVTLFIRLS

-61 TLSYELLNTGL
+61 TLSYELLSTGL
-72 SSGVMMAAVFGIFF
+72 PSGVMMAAVFGIFF
-86 AMAMFAYLTS
+86 AMAMFAYLTN

-141 AFGVFDGYAVGTG
+141 AFGVFDGYAVGMG

-195 MEALLRSFAG
+195 MEVLLRSFAG

-221 PLSPLVEIVRSL
+221 PLSPPVEIASSL
-233 SVVYVYDDAGTRFG
+233 SVSYV
-247 TSYYSMTYD
+247 YD
-256 GIDPIGPIGVRVFGL
+256 GIDPIGVRVLYL
-271 GTLAAYAAAGLVLA
+271 GTFAAYAAAGLVLA

-399 LTGYQTRVPEQSDI
+399 LTGYQSRVPEQGDI
-413 VSATVNLY
+413 VSATVDLY

-426 GSFDL
+426 GSFNL

-465 GDTCT
+465 GDTCM

-481 ELFRTYDLS
+481 ELFRSYDLS
-490 IDEALLSDPSS
+490 TDEALLSDPSS
-501 PESTLTKLANCT
+501 PESALTKLANCT

-521 GGWVPDN
+521 GGWVPDH

-564 AFTALMQDCAAG
+564 AFTALMQDCDAG
-576 SIESADLFTADEND
+576 SIESADLFAAEEDD

-600 YFDPSDNEVR
+600 YFDPSDSEAR
-610 ASAATHAGEDLY
+610 ASATKHTGEELY

-630 TPGMVSTLRVLR
+630 TPDMVSTLRALR
-642 GLDLIELP
+642 GLNLIELP

>member
-1 MNWEV
+1 
-6 KTMRSVTSYFNRD
+6 MRSVTSYFNRE
-19 LLRGALLRT
+19 LLRGALQRT
-28 WPLWAAYTLIWLF
+28 WPLWAAYTLIWLL
-41 LLPVTLFIHLS
+41 LLPVTLFIRLS

-72 SSGVMMAAVFGIFF
+72 PTGVMMAAVFGIFF
-86 AMAMFAYLTS
+86 AMAMFAYLTNS
-96 PRATNGMHAMPIRRE
+96 RATNGMHAMPIRRE

-141 AFGVFDGYAVGTG
+141 AFGVFDGYAVGMG

-195 MEALLRSFAG
+195 MEVLLRSFAG

-221 PLSPLVEIVRSL
+221 PLSPPVEIASSL
-233 SVVYVYDDAGTRFG
+233 SVSYV
-247 TSYYSMTYD
+247 YD
-256 GIDPIGPIGVRVFGL
+256 GIDPIGVRVFHL
-271 GTLAAYAAAGLVLA
+271 GTFAAYAAAGLVLA

-399 LTGYQTRVPEQSDI
+399 LTGYQSRVPEQGDI
-413 VSATVNLY
+413 VSATVDLY

-426 GSFDL
+426 GSFNL

-456 YNRRYVPFD
+456 YNRRYVPFN

-481 ELFRTYDLS
+481 ELFRSYDLS

-501 PESTLTKLANCT
+501 PESALTKLANCT

-521 GGWVPDN
+521 GGWVPDH

-546 GKYSHSQE
+546 GKYSHNEE

-564 AFTALMQDCAAG
+564 AFTALMQDCDAG
-576 SIESADLFTADEND
+576 SIESADLFAAEEDD

-600 YFDPSDNEVR
+600 YFDPSDSEAR
-610 ASAATHAGEDLY
+610 ASATKHTGEELY

-630 TPGMVSTLRVLR
+630 TPDMVSTLRALR
-642 GLDLIELP
+642 GLNLIELP

>member
-1 MNWEV
+1 
-6 KTMRSVTSYFNRD
+6 
-19 LLRGALLRT
+19 
-28 WPLWAAYTLIWLF
+28 
-41 LLPVTLFIHLS
+41 
-52 DRHIVYSRP
+52 
-61 TLSYELLNTGL
+61 
-72 SSGVMMAAVFGIFF
+72 MMAAVFGIFF
-86 AMAMFAYLTS
+86 AMAMFAYLTN

-141 AFGVFDGYAVGTG
+141 AFGVFDGYAVGMG

-221 PLSPLVEIVRSL
+221 PLSPPVEIASSL
-233 SVVYVYDDAGTRFG
+233 SVSYV
-247 TSYYSMTYD
+247 YD
-256 GIDPIGPIGVRVFGL
+256 GIDPIGVRVFHL
-271 GTLAAYAAAGLVLA
+271 GTFAAYAAAGLVLA

-426 GSFDL
+426 GSFNL

-465 GDTCT
+465 GDTCM

-481 ELFRTYDLS
+481 ELFRSYDLS

-501 PESTLTKLANCT
+501 PESALTKLANCI

-521 GGWVPDN
+521 GGWVPDH

-546 GKYSHSQE
+546 GKYSHNEE

-564 AFTALMQDCAAG
+564 AFTALMQDCDAG
-576 SIESADLFTADEND
+576 SIESADLFAAEEDD

-600 YFDPSDNEVR
+600 YFDPSDSEAR
-610 ASAATHAGEDLY
+610 ASATKHTGEELY
-622 NGSFYLRV
+622 NGSFYLHV
-630 TPGMVSTLRVLR
+630 TPDMVSTLRALR
-642 GLDLIELP
+642 GLNLIELP

>member
-1 MNWEV
+1 
-6 KTMRSVTSYFNRD
+6 MRSVTSYFNRD

-399 LTGYQTRVPEQSDI
+399 LTGYQTRVPEQNDI

-600 YFDPSDNEVR
+600 YFDPSDNEAR
-610 ASAATHAGEDLY
+610 ASAAAHAGEDLY

>member
-1 MNWEV
+1 
-6 KTMRSVTSYFNRD
+6 MRSVTSYFNRE
-19 LLRGALLRT
+19 LLRGALQRT
-28 WPLWAAYTLIWLF
+28 WPLWAAYTLIWLL
-41 LLPVTLFIHLS
+41 LLPVTLFIRLS

-61 TLSYELLNTGL
+61 TLSYELLSTGL
-72 SSGVMMAAVFGIFF
+72 PSGAMMAAVFGIFF
-86 AMAMFAYLTS
+86 AMALFAYLTNS
-96 PRATNGMHAMPIRRE
+96 RATNGMHAMPIRRE

-141 AFGVFDGYAVGTG
+141 AFGVFDGYAVGMG

-195 MEALLRSFAG
+195 MEVLLRSFAG

-221 PLSPLVEIVRSL
+221 PLSPPVEIASSL
-233 SVVYVYDDAGTRFG
+233 SVSYV
-247 TSYYSMTYD
+247 YD
-256 GIDPIGPIGVRVFGL
+256 GIDPIGVRVFHL
-271 GTLAAYAAAGLVLA
+271 GTFAAYAAAGLVLA

-315 GVALCSAFS
+315 GVAFCSAFS

-399 LTGYQTRVPEQSDI
+399 LTGYQSRVPEQSDI

-426 GSFDL
+426 GSFNL

-456 YNRRYVPFD
+456 YNLRYVPFD
-465 GDTCT
+465 GDTCM

-481 ELFRTYDLS
+481 ELFRSYDLS
-490 IDEALLSDPSS
+490 TDEALLSDPSS
-501 PESTLTKLANCT
+501 PESALTKLANCT

-521 GGWVPDN
+521 GGWVPDH

-564 AFTALMQDCAAG
+564 AFTALMQDCDAG
-576 SIESADLFTADEND
+576 SIESADLFAAEEDD

-600 YFDPSDNEVR
+600 YFDPSDSEAR
-610 ASAATHAGEDLY
+610 ASATKHTGEELY

-630 TPGMVSTLRVLR
+630 TPDMVSTLRALR
-642 GLDLIELP
+642 GLNLIELP

>member
-1 MNWEV
+1 MQ
-6 KTMRSVTSYFNRD
+6 SVTSYFNRE
-19 LLRGALLRT
+19 LLRGALQRT
-28 WPLWAAYTLIWLF
+28 WPLWAAYTLIWLL
-41 LLPVTLFIHLS
+41 LLPVTLFIRLS

-61 TLSYELLNTGL
+61 TLSYELLSTGL
-72 SSGVMMAAVFGIFF
+72 PSGVMMAAVFGIFF
-86 AMAMFAYLTS
+86 AMAMFAYLTNS
-96 PRATNGMHAMPIRRE
+96 RATNGMHAMPIRRE

-141 AFGVFDGYAVGTG
+141 AFGVFDGYAVGMG

-221 PLSPLVEIVRSL
+221 PLSPPVEIASSL
-233 SVVYVYDDAGTRFG
+233 SVSYV
-247 TSYYSMTYD
+247 YD
-256 GIDPIGPIGVRVFGL
+256 GIDPIGVRVFHL
-271 GTLAAYAAAGLVLA
+271 GTFAAYAAAGLVLA

-413 VSATVNLY
+413 VSATVDLY

-426 GSFDL
+426 GSFNL

-456 YNRRYVPFD
+456 YNRRYVPFN
-465 GDTCT
+465 GDTCM

-481 ELFRTYDLS
+481 ELFRSYDLS

-501 PESTLTKLANCT
+501 PESALTKLANCT

-521 GGWVPDN
+521 GGWVPDH

-564 AFTALMQDCAAG
+564 AFTALMQDCDAG
-576 SIESADLFTADEND
+576 SIESADLFAAEEDD

-600 YFDPSDNEVR
+600 YFDPSDSEAR
-610 ASAATHAGEDLY
+610 ASATKHTGEELY

-630 TPGMVSTLRVLR
+630 TPDMVSTLRALR
-642 GLDLIELP
+642 GLNLIELP

>member
-1 MNWEV
+1 
-6 KTMRSVTSYFNRD
+6 MRSVTSYFNRE
-19 LLRGALLRT
+19 LLRGALQRT
-28 WPLWAAYTLIWLF
+28 WPLWAAYTLIWLL
-41 LLPVTLFIHLS
+41 LLPVTIFIRLS

-72 SSGVMMAAVFGIFF
+72 PTGVMMAAVFGIFF
-86 AMAMFAYLTS
+86 AMAMFAYLTN

-141 AFGVFDGYAVGTG
+141 AFGVFDGYAVGMG

-221 PLSPLVEIVRSL
+221 PLSPPVEIASSL
-233 SVVYVYDDAGTRFG
+233 SVSYV
-247 TSYYSMTYD
+247 YD
-256 GIDPIGPIGVRVFGL
+256 GIDPIGVRVFHL
-271 GTLAAYAAAGLVLA
+271 GTFAAYAAAGLVLA

-399 LTGYQTRVPEQSDI
+399 LTGYQSRVPEQSDI
-413 VSATVNLY
+413 VSATVDLY

-426 GSFDL
+426 GSFNL

-465 GDTCT
+465 GDTCM

-481 ELFRTYDLS
+481 ELFRSYDLS
-490 IDEALLSDPSS
+490 TDEALLSDPSS
-501 PESTLTKLANCT
+501 PESALTKLANCT

-521 GGWVPDN
+521 GGWVPDH

-564 AFTALMQDCAAG
+564 AFTALMQDCDAG
-576 SIESADLFTADEND
+576 SIESADLFAAEEDD

-600 YFDPSDNEVR
+600 YFDPSDSEAR
-610 ASAATHAGEDLY
+610 ASATKHTGEELY

-630 TPGMVSTLRVLR
+630 TPDMVSTLRALR
-642 GLDLIELP
+642 GLNLIELP

>member
-1 MNWEV
+1 
-6 KTMRSVTSYFNRD
+6 MRSVTSYFNRE
-19 LLRGALLRT
+19 LLRGALQRT
-28 WPLWAAYTLIWLF
+28 WPLWAAYTLIWLL
-41 LLPVTLFIHLS
+41 LLPVTLFIRLS

-61 TLSYELLNTGL
+61 TLSYELLSTGL
-72 SSGVMMAAVFGIFF
+72 PSGAMMAAVFGIFF
-86 AMAMFAYLTS
+86 AMAMFAYLTNS
-96 PRATNGMHAMPIRRE
+96 RATNGMHAMPIRRE

-141 AFGVFDGYAVGTG
+141 AFGVFDGYAVGMG

-195 MEALLRSFAG
+195 MEVLLRSFAG

-221 PLSPLVEIVRSL
+221 PLSPPVEIASSL
-233 SVVYVYDDAGTRFG
+233 SVSYV
-247 TSYYSMTYD
+247 YD
-256 GIDPIGPIGVRVFGL
+256 GIDPIGVRVFHL
-271 GTLAAYAAAGLVLA
+271 GTFAAYAAAGLVLA

-315 GVALCSAFS
+315 GVAFCSAFS

-413 VSATVNLY
+413 VSATVDLY

-426 GSFDL
+426 GSFNL

-456 YNRRYVPFD
+456 YNRRYVPFN

-481 ELFRTYDLS
+481 ELFRSYDLS
-490 IDEALLSDPSS
+490 TDEALLSDPSS
-501 PESTLTKLANCT
+501 PESALTKLANCT

-521 GGWVPDN
+521 GGWVPDH

-564 AFTALMQDCAAG
+564 AFTALMQDCDAG
-576 SIESADLFTADEND
+576 SIESADLFAAEEDD

-600 YFDPSDNEVR
+600 YFDPSDSEAR
-610 ASAATHAGEDLY
+610 ASATKHTGEELY

-630 TPGMVSTLRVLR
+630 TPDMVSTLRALR
-642 GLDLIELP
+642 GLNLIELP

>member
-1 MNWEV
+1 
-6 KTMRSVTSYFNRD
+6 MRSVTSYFNRE
-19 LLRGALLRT
+19 LLRGALQRT
-28 WPLWAAYTLIWLF
+28 WPLWAAYTLIWLL
-41 LLPVTLFIHLS
+41 LLPVTLFIRLS

-61 TLSYELLNTGL
+61 TLSYELLSTGL
-72 SSGVMMAAVFGIFF
+72 PSGVMMAAVFGIFF
-86 AMAMFAYLTS
+86 AMAMFAYLTN

-141 AFGVFDGYAVGTG
+141 AFGVFDGYAVGMG

-195 MEALLRSFAG
+195 MEVLLRSFAG

-221 PLSPLVEIVRSL
+221 PLSPPVEIASNL
-233 SVVYVYDDAGTRFG
+233 SVSYV
-247 TSYYSMTYD
+247 YD
-256 GIDPIGPIGVRVFGL
+256 GIDPIGVRVFHL
-271 GTLAAYAAAGLVLA
+271 GTFAAYAAAGLVLA

-399 LTGYQTRVPEQSDI
+399 LTGYQSRVPEQSDI

-426 GSFDL
+426 GSFNL

-456 YNRRYVPFD
+456 YNRRYVPFN

-481 ELFRTYDLS
+481 ELFRSYDLS

-501 PESTLTKLANCT
+501 PESALTKLVNCT

-521 GGWVPDN
+521 GGWVPDH

-564 AFTALMQDCAAG
+564 AFTALMQDCDAG
-576 SIESADLFTADEND
+576 SIESADLFAAEEDD

-600 YFDPSDNEVR
+600 YFDPSDSEAR
-610 ASAATHAGEDLY
+610 ASATKHTGEDLY

-630 TPGMVSTLRVLR
+630 TPDMVSTLRALR
-642 GLDLIELP
+642 GLNLIELP

>member
-1 MNWEV
+1 
-6 KTMRSVTSYFNRD
+6 MRSVTSYFNRE
-19 LLRGALLRT
+19 LLRGALQRT
-28 WPLWAAYTLIWLF
+28 WPLWAAYTLIWLL
-41 LLPVTLFIHLS
+41 LLPVTLFIRLS

-61 TLSYELLNTGL
+61 TLSYELLSTGL
-72 SSGVMMAAVFGIFF
+72 PSGVMMAAVFGIFF
-86 AMAMFAYLTS
+86 AMAMFAYLTNS
-96 PRATNGMHAMPIRRE
+96 RATNGMHAMPIRRE

-141 AFGVFDGYAVGTG
+141 AFGVFDGYAVGMG

-195 MEALLRSFAG
+195 MEVLLRSFAG

-221 PLSPLVEIVRSL
+221 PLSPPVEIASSL
-233 SVVYVYDDAGTRFG
+233 SVSYV
-247 TSYYSMTYD
+247 YD
-256 GIDPIGPIGVRVFGL
+256 GIDPIGVRVLYL
-271 GTLAAYAAAGLVLA
+271 GTFAAYAAAGLVLA

-413 VSATVNLY
+413 VSATVDLY

-426 GSFDL
+426 GSFNL

-465 GDTCT
+465 GDTCM

-481 ELFRTYDLS
+481 ELFRSYDLS

-501 PESTLTKLANCT
+501 PESALTKLANCT

-521 GGWVPDN
+521 GGWVPDH

-546 GKYSHSQE
+546 GKYSHNQE

-564 AFTALMQDCAAG
+564 AFTALMQDCDAG
-576 SIESADLFTADEND
+576 SIESADLFAAEEDD

-600 YFDPSDNEVR
+600 YFDPSDSEAR
-610 ASAATHAGEDLY
+610 ASATKHTGEELY

-630 TPGMVSTLRVLR
+630 TPDMVSTLRALR
-642 GLDLIELP
+642 GLNLIELP

>member
-1 MNWEV
+1 
-6 KTMRSVTSYFNRD
+6 MRSVTSYFNRE
-19 LLRGALLRT
+19 LLRGALQRT
-28 WPLWAAYTLIWLF
+28 WPLWAAYTLIWLL
-41 LLPVTLFIHLS
+41 LLPVTLFIRLS

-61 TLSYELLNTGL
+61 TLSYELLSTGL
-72 SSGVMMAAVFGIFF
+72 PSGAMMAAVFGIFF
-86 AMAMFAYLTS
+86 AMAMFAYLTNS
-96 PRATNGMHAMPIRRE
+96 RATNGMHAMPIRRE

-141 AFGVFDGYAVGTG
+141 AFGVFDGYAVGMG

-195 MEALLRSFAG
+195 MEVLLRSFAG

-221 PLSPLVEIVRSL
+221 PLSPPVEIASSL
-233 SVVYVYDDAGTRFG
+233 SVSYV
-247 TSYYSMTYD
+247 YD
-256 GIDPIGPIGVRVFGL
+256 GIDPIGVRVFHL
-271 GTLAAYAAAGLVLA
+271 GTFAAYAAAGLVLA

-399 LTGYQTRVPEQSDI
+399 LTGYQSRVPEQSDI
-413 VSATVNLY
+413 VSATVDLY

-465 GDTCT
+465 GDTCM

-481 ELFRTYDLS
+481 ELFRSYDLS

-501 PESTLTKLANCT
+501 PESALTKLVNCT
-513 EITRARVL
+513 EIARARVL
-521 GGWVPDN
+521 GGWVPDH

-564 AFTALMQDCAAG
+564 AFTALMQDCDAG
-576 SIESADLFTADEND
+576 SIESADLFAAEEDD

-600 YFDPSDNEVR
+600 YFDPSDSEAR
-610 ASAATHAGEDLY
+610 ASATKHTGEELY

-630 TPGMVSTLRVLR
+630 TPDMVSTLRALR
-642 GLDLIELP
+642 GLNLIELP

>member
-1 MNWEV
+1 
-6 KTMRSVTSYFNRD
+6 MRSVTSYFNRE
-19 LLRGALLRT
+19 LLRGALQRT
-28 WPLWAAYTLIWLF
+28 WPLWAAYTLIWLL
-41 LLPVTLFIHLS
+41 LLPVTIFIRLS
-52 DRHIVYSRP
+52 DQHIVYSRP
-61 TLSYELLNTGL
+61 TLSYELLSTGL
-72 SSGVMMAAVFGIFF
+72 PSGVMMAAVFGIFF
-86 AMAMFAYLTS
+86 AMAMFAYLTN

-195 MEALLRSFAG
+195 MEVLLRSFAG

-256 GIDPIGPIGVRVFGL
+256 GIDPIGVRVFHL
-271 GTLAAYAAAGLVLA
+271 GTFAAYAAAGLVLA

-315 GVALCSAFS
+315 GVAFCSAFS

-426 GSFDL
+426 GSFNL

-443 HCAVITDKARQTE
+443 HCAVITDKERQTE

-481 ELFRTYDLS
+481 ELFRSYDLS
-490 IDEALLSDPSS
+490 TDEALLSDPSS
-501 PESTLTKLANCT
+501 PESALTKLANCT

-564 AFTALMQDCAAG
+564 AFTALMQDCDAG
-576 SIESADLFTADEND
+576 SIESADLFAAEEDD

-600 YFDPSDNEVR
+600 YFDPSDSEAR
-610 ASAATHAGEDLY
+610 ASATKHTGEELY

-630 TPGMVSTLRVLR
+630 TPDMVSTLRALR
-642 GLDLIELP
+642 GLNLIELP

>member
-1 MNWEV
+1 
-6 KTMRSVTSYFNRD
+6 MRSVTSYFNRE
-19 LLRGALLRT
+19 LLRGALQRT
-28 WPLWAAYTLIWLF
+28 WPLWAAYTLIWLL
-41 LLPVTLFIHLS
+41 LLPVTLFIRLS

-61 TLSYELLNTGL
+61 TLSYELLSTGL
-72 SSGVMMAAVFGIFF
+72 PSGAMMAAVFGIFF
-86 AMAMFAYLTS
+86 AMAMFAYLTNS
-96 PRATNGMHAMPIRRE
+96 RATNGMHAMPIRRE

-141 AFGVFDGYAVGTG
+141 AFGVFDGYAVGMG

-195 MEALLRSFAG
+195 MEVLLRSFAG

-221 PLSPLVEIVRSL
+221 PLSPPVEIASSL
-233 SVVYVYDDAGTRFG
+233 SVSYV
-247 TSYYSMTYD
+247 YD
-256 GIDPIGPIGVRVFGL
+256 GIDPIGVRVFHL
-271 GTLAAYAAAGLVLA
+271 GTFAAYAAAGLVLA

-426 GSFDL
+426 GSFNL

-465 GDTCT
+465 GDTCM

-481 ELFRTYDLS
+481 ELFRSYDLS

-501 PESTLTKLANCT
+501 PESALTKLANCT

-521 GGWVPDN
+521 GGWVPDH

-564 AFTALMQDCAAG
+564 AFTALMQDCDAG
-576 SIESADLFTADEND
+576 SIESADLFAAEEDD

-600 YFDPSDNEVR
+600 YFDPSDSEAR
-610 ASAATHAGEDLY
+610 ASATKHTGEELY

-630 TPGMVSTLRVLR
+630 TPDMVSTLRALR
-642 GLDLIELP
+642 GLNLIELP

>member
-1 MNWEV
+1 
-6 KTMRSVTSYFNRD
+6 MRSVTSYFNRE
-19 LLRGALLRT
+19 LLRGALQRT
-28 WPLWAAYTLIWLF
+28 WPLWAAYTLIWLL
-41 LLPVTLFIHLS
+41 LLPVTLFIRLS

-72 SSGVMMAAVFGIFF
+72 PTGVMMAAVFGIFF
-86 AMAMFAYLTS
+86 AMAMFAYLTNS
-96 PRATNGMHAMPIRRE
+96 RATNGMHAMPIRRE

-141 AFGVFDGYAVGTG
+141 AFGVFDGYAVGMG

-195 MEALLRSFAG
+195 MEVLLRSFAG

-221 PLSPLVEIVRSL
+221 PLSPPVEIASSL
-233 SVVYVYDDAGTRFG
+233 SVSYV
-247 TSYYSMTYD
+247 YD
-256 GIDPIGPIGVRVFGL
+256 GIDPIGVRVFHL
-271 GTLAAYAAAGLVLA
+271 GTFAAYAAAGLVLA

-386 AVLILIGLSFPLD
+386 AILILIGLSFPLD

-413 VSATVNLY
+413 VSATVDLY

-426 GSFDL
+426 GSFNL

-465 GDTCT
+465 GDTCM

-481 ELFRTYDLS
+481 ELFRSYDLS
-490 IDEALLSDPSS
+490 TDEALLSDPSS
-501 PESTLTKLANCT
+501 PESALTKLANCT

-521 GGWVPDN
+521 GGWVPDH

-546 GKYSHSQE
+546 GKYSHNEE

-564 AFTALMQDCAAG
+564 AFTALMQDCDAG
-576 SIESADLFTADEND
+576 SIESADLFAAEEDD

-600 YFDPSDNEVR
+600 YFDPSDSEAR
-610 ASAATHAGEDLY
+610 ASATKHTGEELY

-630 TPGMVSTLRVLR
+630 TPDMVSTLRALR
-642 GLDLIELP
+642 GLNLIELP

>member
-1 MNWEV
+1 MQ
-6 KTMRSVTSYFNRD
+6 SVTSYFNRE
-19 LLRGALLRT
+19 LLRGALQRT
-28 WPLWAAYTLIWLF
+28 WPLWAAYTLIWLL
-41 LLPVTLFIHLS
+41 LLPVTLFIRLS

-61 TLSYELLNTGL
+61 TLSYELLSTGL
-72 SSGVMMAAVFGIFF
+72 PSGAMMAAVFGIFF
-86 AMAMFAYLTS
+86 AMAMFAYLTNS
-96 PRATNGMHAMPIRRE
+96 RATNGMHAMPIRRE

-141 AFGVFDGYAVGTG
+141 AFGVFDGYAVGMG

-195 MEALLRSFAG
+195 MEVLLRSFAG

-221 PLSPLVEIVRSL
+221 PLSPPVEIASSL
-233 SVVYVYDDAGTRFG
+233 SVSYV
-247 TSYYSMTYD
+247 YD
-256 GIDPIGPIGVRVFGL
+256 GIDPIGVRVFHL
-271 GTLAAYAAAGLVLA
+271 GTFAAYAAAGLVLA

-413 VSATVNLY
+413 VSATVDLY

-426 GSFDL
+426 GSFNL

-465 GDTCT
+465 GDTCM

-481 ELFRTYDLS
+481 ELFRSYDLS

-501 PESTLTKLANCT
+501 PESALTKLANCT

-521 GGWVPDN
+521 GGWVPDH

-546 GKYSHSQE
+546 GKYSHNEE

-564 AFTALMQDCAAG
+564 AFTALMQDCDAG
-576 SIESADLFTADEND
+576 SIESADLFAAEEDD

-600 YFDPSDNEVR
+600 YFDPSDSEAR
-610 ASAATHAGEDLY
+610 ASATKHTGEELY

-630 TPGMVSTLRVLR
+630 TPDMVSTLRALR
-642 GLDLIELP
+642 GLNLIELP

>member
-1 MNWEV
+1 
-6 KTMRSVTSYFNRD
+6 MRSVTSYFNRE
-19 LLRGALLRT
+19 LLRGALQRT
-28 WPLWAAYTLIWLF
+28 WPLWAAYTLIWLL
-41 LLPVTLFIHLS
+41 LLPVTLFIRLS

-72 SSGVMMAAVFGIFF
+72 PTGVMMAAVFGIFF

-141 AFGVFDGYAVGTG
+141 AFGVFDGYAVGMG

-221 PLSPLVEIVRSL
+221 PLSPPVEIASSL
-233 SVVYVYDDAGTRFG
+233 SVSYV
-247 TSYYSMTYD
+247 YD
-256 GIDPIGPIGVRVFGL
+256 GIDPIGVRVFHL
-271 GTLAAYAAAGLVLA
+271 GTFAAYAAAGLVLA

-426 GSFDL
+426 GSFNL

-465 GDTCT
+465 GDTCM

-481 ELFRTYDLS
+481 ELFRSYDLS

-521 GGWVPDN
+521 GGWVPDH

-564 AFTALMQDCAAG
+564 AFTALMQDCDAG
-576 SIESADLFTADEND
+576 SIESADLFAAEEDD

-600 YFDPSDNEVR
+600 YFDPSDSEAR
-610 ASAATHAGEDLY
+610 ASATKHTGEELY

-630 TPGMVSTLRVLR
+630 TPDMVSTLRALR
-642 GLDLIELP
+642 GLNLIELP

>member
-1 MNWEV
+1 
-6 KTMRSVTSYFNRD
+6 MRSVTSYFNRE
-19 LLRGALLRT
+19 LLRGALQRT
-28 WPLWAAYTLIWLF
+28 WPLWAAYTLIWLL
-41 LLPVTLFIHLS
+41 LLPVTLFIRLS

-61 TLSYELLNTGL
+61 TLSYELLSTGL
-72 SSGVMMAAVFGIFF
+72 PSGAMMAAVFGIFF
-86 AMAMFAYLTS
+86 AMALFAYLTNS
-96 PRATNGMHAMPIRRE
+96 RATNGMHAMPIRRE

-141 AFGVFDGYAVGTG
+141 AFGVFDGYAVGMG

-195 MEALLRSFAG
+195 MEVLLRSFAG

-221 PLSPLVEIVRSL
+221 PLSPPVEIASSL
-233 SVVYVYDDAGTRFG
+233 SVSYV
-247 TSYYSMTYD
+247 YD
-256 GIDPIGPIGVRVFGL
+256 GIDPIGVRVFHL
-271 GTLAAYAAAGLVLA
+271 GTFAAYAAAGLVLA

-413 VSATVNLY
+413 VSATVDLY

-426 GSFDL
+426 GSFNL

-465 GDTCT
+465 GDTCM

-481 ELFRTYDLS
+481 ELFRSYDLS
-490 IDEALLSDPSS
+490 TDEALLSDPSS
-501 PESTLTKLANCT
+501 PESALTKLANCT

-521 GGWVPDN
+521 GGWVPDH

-546 GKYSHSQE
+546 GKYSQNEE

-564 AFTALMQDCAAG
+564 AFTALMQDCDAG
-576 SIESADLFTADEND
+576 SIESADLFAAEEDD

-600 YFDPSDNEVR
+600 YFDPSDSEAR
-610 ASAATHAGEDLY
+610 ASATKHTGEELY

-630 TPGMVSTLRVLR
+630 TPDMVSTLRALR
-642 GLDLIELP
+642 GLNLIELP

>member
-1 MNWEV
+1 
-6 KTMRSVTSYFNRD
+6 MRSVTSYFNRD

-221 PLSPLVEIVRSL
+221 PLSPLVAIVRSL

-256 GIDPIGPIGVRVFGL
+256 GIDSLGHIGVRVFGL

-315 GVALCSAFS
+315 GVAFCSAFS

-399 LTGYQTRVPEQSDI
+399 LTGYQTRVPEQNDI

-576 SIESADLFTADEND
+576 SIESADLFAADEND